1 MNKTIKI
8 AVMLL
13 SVPLCTNLI
22 ASETKAKHTLSVLP
36 LSDQAAPQKLTQF
49 INGII
54 KEHPRLLEERAR
66 LAAAQA
72 NVRAADQAI
81 YNPELEIDSE
91 KTDINT
97 SYLQLSQTI
106 DIGDKQGAK
115 TSVAQAE
122 LIQANAEYEMSKQQ
136 LAYDLLNAL
145 ANQYT
150 KNEIYKLIQQ
160 NLMLMKDFANISE
173 RRHRAGDLS
182 QVELNLARLAYSEAI
197 ITRTQAAADAA
208 SSKEQLRVL
217 LGHVPDNIPLL
228 PKNLPL
234 AKLPHD
240 KDKFISNLPAVHL
253 EQAKVTSARKNVDLR
268 QSEKSWDPTISLRG
282 GKEDTQS
289 LAGITLSIPLN
300 IRNSFS
306 AEVDVAKQQ
315 FIQAEFRAQQAFREQ
330 RAIVLTSTQRYSLL
344 QQAWLTWS
352 KNGDSS
358 IQQQLKLIK
367 RLWQVGDMSTTD
379 YLVQLKQ
386 AIDTQTAG
394 LELRGKFWQS
404 AFEWMNTTA
413 SIINWLNINISE
425 SSK

>member
-1 MNKTIKI
+1 MNKAIKV

-13 SVPLCTNLI
+13 SVPLCTNLN
-22 ASETKAKHTLSVLP
+22 ASETISKHATPVLSLTG
-36 LSDQAAPQKLTQF
+36 QAAPKKLTQF
-49 INGII
+49 ISGIV
-54 KEHPRLLEERAR
+54 KKHPRLLEERAR
-66 LAAAQA
+66 LRAAQA
-72 NVRAADQAI
+72 NLRAADQAI

-122 LIQANAEYEMSKQQ
+122 LIQANAEYEIAKQQ
-136 LAYDLLNAL
+136 LVYDLLNAL
-145 ANQYT
+145 ADQHT
-150 KNEIYKLIQQ
+150 KNEIYKLVQQ
-160 NLMLMKDFANISE
+160 NLMLMKDFADISGQ
-173 RRHRAGDLS
+173 RHSAGDLS

-197 ITRTQAAADAA
+197 ITHTQAAADAA
-208 SSKEQLRVL
+208 ATKEFLRAL
-217 LGHVPDNIPLL
+217 LGHVPDRIPSL
-228 PKNLPL
+228 PKKLPL
-234 AKLPHD
+234 AKLPND
-240 KDKFISNLPAVHL
+240 KDKFITALPAIRL
-253 EQAKVTSARKNVDLR
+253 ELARVTSARKNVDLR

-289 LAGITLSIPLN
+289 IAGITLSIPLN

-306 AEVDVAKQQ
+306 AEVDAAQQQ
-315 FIQAEFRAQQAFREQ
+315 FIQAEYRAQQAFREQ

-344 QQAWLTWS
+344 QKAWTTWS